1 MDDEEE
7 EEQEEEEGGTLRLT
21 SDIGVALEDEDGPGV
36 VVDEREGVGRGA
48 PGGDA

>member
-1 MDDEEE
+1 MNEDE
-7 EEQEEEEGGTLRLT
+7 EEQEEEGEEAPSLT